1 MEIKELFNYFLEK
14 EGYLFKNDDKR
25 DELLFEVSKDLFN
38 SRTKKGKIQN
48 DYSFLEFLES
58 SCEGVINEE
67 QLKEDFKNY
76 KSLVLKILEEIPDD
90 YDLKSDLIF
99 NGIDFDNFDDE
110 KNYNAY
116 RSNRIY
122 EVLIEEIKRENDI
135 GEISF
140 DDLNEVINQK
150 FKKYGVD
157 KIEKDS
163 EFTIT
168 QLEKYLNEIESIIKE
183 SKFKDM
189 AYPDFVLGRMYFR
202 TLRKLFNVYESYGD
216 NEKLE
221 EKYWVL
227 RRGYIKDYIYDR
239 FDFRNELGFISY
251 RINDMNCY
259 EGICKDLKTRKK
271 DGLVEYFLKN
281 YSNVFKNSNND
292 KYIDGIIKRNF
303 VFFPILMFR
312 SEAGAGG
319 RSIFNPSK
327 GSYEE
332 AIQMIYYFYIYSKN
346 TFKNCEDYLI
356 KDFMFSI
363 KLYFNHYFNDNGIT
377 YSFFKILEEYFN
389 SIDEDFYISDLEN
402 DYIKKYGFIEH
413 EQFEKVFQNLC
424 KTHLIKKINKTTFI
438 FNFEMEWMIDF
449 DLNGDNIIKERI
461 ETMTKNEICRGFKA

>member
-1 MEIKELFNYFLEK
+1 
-14 EGYLFKNDDKR
+14 
-25 DELLFEVSKDLFN
+25 
-38 SRTKKGKIQN
+38 
-48 DYSFLEFLES
+48 
-58 SCEGVINEE
+58 
-67 QLKEDFKNY
+67 
-76 KSLVLKILEEIPDD
+76 
-90 YDLKSDLIF
+90 
-99 NGIDFDNFDDE
+99 
-110 KNYNAY
+110 
-116 RSNRIY
+116 
-122 EVLIEEIKRENDI
+122 
-135 GEISF
+135 
-140 DDLNEVINQK
+140 
-150 FKKYGVD
+150 
-157 KIEKDS
+157 
-163 EFTIT
+163 
-168 QLEKYLNEIESIIKE
+168 
-183 SKFKDM
+183 
-189 AYPDFVLGRMYFR
+189 
-202 TLRKLFNVYESYGD
+202 
-216 NEKLE
+216 
-221 EKYWVL
+221 
-227 RRGYIKDYIYDR
+227 
-239 FDFRNELGFISY
+239 
-251 RINDMNCY
+251 MNCY
-259 EGICKDLKTRKK
+259 EGICKDLKYRKK